1 MLAEPGKY
9 DTYKGSTLDIA
20 TISSHVIASG
30 KYDTYKGSTLAVRFQ
45 RNHQHTEGNMILIK
59 DCFTLPNTRNS
70 ILFLCL
76 VFYFFLVNLLL
87 SFDI

>member
-30 KYDTYKGSTLAVRFQ
+30 KYDTYKGSTLRLPF
-45 RNHQHTEGNMILIK
+45 GNL
-59 DCFTLPNTRNS
+59 NS
-70 ILFLCL
+70 IGE
-76 VFYFFLVNLLL
+76 
-87 SFDI
+87 I